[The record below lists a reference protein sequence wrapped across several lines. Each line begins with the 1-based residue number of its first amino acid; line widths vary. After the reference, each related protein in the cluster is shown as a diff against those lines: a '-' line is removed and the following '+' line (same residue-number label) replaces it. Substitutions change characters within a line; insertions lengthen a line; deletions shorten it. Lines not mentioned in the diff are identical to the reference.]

1 MSKNQEPAAI
11 DLNRMK
17 QDIIKQ
23 FENELERNVVERM
36 LSQFE
41 SISDILEQNFSQIK
55 EQQNQILKGQT
66 YVDKYL
72 ELKNQLDEKE
82 MIIAK
87 QREEIEALKI
97 SL

>member
-1 MSKNQEPAAI
+1 
-11 DLNRMK
+11 MK

-82 MIIAK
+82 MKIAK

-97 SL
+97 SLQEI